1 LIFAIG
7 LISSIASRSGE
18 GRVAIVIETRQ
29 RDAVAAA
36 MSGLNA
42 ADYGLK
48 PGSAGGQASDAD
60 ATGGRSKCIPARQ
73 LARSGRGR
81 RKRQFPVSD
90 AASRKIHPRAER
102 RRGSASE
109 ARFSSTIFGVGLDHR
124 SCTAKAACGLP
135 ALTHAG
141 AAGAVKR
148 PVVPHAP
155 WARKTLIWRE
165 WRKRQARVETGEPRA
180 GRERGAMMHVRRK
193 PNMHDR
199 AV

>member
-1 LIFAIG
+1 M
-7 LISSIASRSGE
+7 
-18 GRVAIVIETRQ
+18 
-29 RDAVAAA
+29 AAA

-48 PGSAGGQASDAD
+48 PGSAGGQEIDAD
-60 ATGGRSKCIPARQ
+60 ATGGRSKCMPARQ

-102 RRGSASE
+102 RRRSASE
-109 ARFSSTIFGVGLDHR
+109 ARFSSTIFGVGLGHCP
-124 SCTAKAACGLP
+124 CTAKSGMRDARMQ
-135 ALTHAG
+135 TRAG

-155 WARKTLIWRE
+155 TAKKEQGLP
-165 WRKRQARVETGEPRA
+165 ASPGA
-180 GRERGAMMHVRRK
+180 GRNTGR
-193 PNMHDR
+193 
-199 AV
+199 